1 MVLAHFWFLFVRTK
15 RNPPSGRGS
24 PAHQREMYLHL
35 GNNVSVPTDD
45 IIGIFDLDNAS
56 SSRETRK
63 FLRAAEEEG
72 MVITVGSDL
81 PKSLVV
87 CCPRGS
93 WQRVYITPL
102 APATLLGRLEALLSL
117 Y

>member
-1 MVLAHFWFLFVRTK
+1 
-15 RNPPSGRGS
+15 
-24 PAHQREMYLHL
+24 MYLHL

-56 SSRETRK
+56 TARATRA

-72 MVITVGSDL
+72 MVVSAGGDL

-93 WQRVYITPL
+93 WQRVYLSPL
-102 APATLLGRLEALLSL
+102 APATLSGRLEELRALFPIH
-117 Y
+117 

>member
-1 MVLAHFWFLFVRTK
+1 
-15 RNPPSGRGS
+15 
-24 PAHQREMYLHL
+24 MYLHL
-35 GNNVSVPTDD
+35 GNNVSVPLDD

-56 SSRETRK
+56 TSRTTRA

-72 MVITVGSDL
+72 MVITVGEDL

-93 WQRVYITPL
+93 WQRVYISPL
-102 APATLLGRLEALLSL
+102 AASTLAGRLGSVRFERRREA
-117 Y
+117 

>member
-1 MVLAHFWFLFVRTK
+1 
-15 RNPPSGRGS
+15 
-24 PAHQREMYLHL
+24 MYLHL
-35 GNNVSVPTDD
+35 GSNVSVPLDD

-56 SSRETRK
+56 TSKTTRA

-72 MVITVGSDL
+72 MVITVGEDL

-93 WQRVYITPL
+93 WQRVYISPL
-102 APATLLGRLEALLSL
+102 ASSTLHGRLESFKLERK
-117 Y
+117 

>member
-1 MVLAHFWFLFVRTK
+1 
-15 RNPPSGRGS
+15 
-24 PAHQREMYLHL
+24 MYLHL
-35 GNNVSVPTDD
+35 GSNVSVPLDD

-56 SSRETRK
+56 TSRITRA

-72 MVITVGSDL
+72 MVINVEGDL

-93 WQRVYITPL
+93 WQRVYISPL
-102 APATLLGRLEALLSL
+102 AAATLQGRLENIRLERKNVL
-117 Y
+117 

>member
-1 MVLAHFWFLFVRTK
+1 
-15 RNPPSGRGS
+15 
-24 PAHQREMYLHL
+24 MYLHL

-45 IIGIFDLDNAS
+45 IVGIFDLDNAS
-56 SSRETRK
+56 TERDTRK

-72 MVITVGSDL
+72 MVTAVGGDL

-93 WQRVYITPL
+93 WQRVYISPL
-102 APATLLGRLEALLSL
+102 APATLLGRLASIQTLLT
-117 Y
+117 

>member
-1 MVLAHFWFLFVRTK
+1 
-15 RNPPSGRGS
+15 
-24 PAHQREMYLHL
+24 MYLHL

-56 SSRETRK
+56 TARDTRN

-72 MVITVGSDL
+72 MVAAAGGDL

-93 WQRVYITPL
+93 WQRVYISPL
-102 APATLLGRLEALLSL
+102 APATLLGRLESIRSLLA
-117 Y
+117 

>member
-1 MVLAHFWFLFVRTK
+1 M
-15 RNPPSGRGS
+15 N
-24 PAHQREMYLHL
+24 LHL

-56 SSRETRK
+56 TARDTRK
-63 FLRAAEEEG
+63 FLRTAEEEG
-72 MVITVGSDL
+72 MVSAVGEDL

-93 WQRVYITPL
+93 WQRVYVSPLTPQ
-102 APATLLGRLEALLSL
+102 TLLGRMENDPFSARLRQDA
-117 Y
+117 